1 MLTALASRAPI
12 SVADFEKAFAGS
24 HPSIN
29 YSQQGQ
35 QQEQQPQ
42 EQCTPM
48 QIVVKS
54 LTGGSHTLNVIS
66 NDTVEDLRAKIQDRT
81 GVPPCQQRIVYNF
94 VRLEGTRSLSRYGI
108 GNGAVI
114 HMILKLRGD

>member
-12 SVADFEKAFAGS
+12 SVADFEKAFAES

-42 EQCTPM
+42 EQGTPM
-48 QIVVKS
+48 QIVVKT
-54 LTGGSHTLNVIS
+54 LTGGSHTLDVFS
-66 NDTVEDLRAKIQDRT
+66 NDTVEDLRAKIQERT
-81 GVPPCQQRIVYNF
+81 GVPPCRQCVIYNF
-94 VRLEGTRSLSRYGI
+94 AHLEDTRRISRYGV
-108 GNGAVI
+108 GNGAMI
-114 HMILKLRGD
+114 HMIPKLRAD